1 MVEYEVHVSPYCF
14 KNGYHILPFKPEDII
29 IHDTTLREGE
39 QAPGVVFSVK
49 DKIKI
54 AEELDELGI
63 QQIEGGF
70 PAASPSE
77 FEALKEINKLGLK
90 AKVFGFGRAV
100 KSDIDAVADTGCF
113 GLVLSFPPSDIHIK
127 YKLKITREEYLRRA
141 VEIVEYA
148 KERGLYITYSAEDST
163 RADLDFL
170 KKVFK
175 TVVEAGVDR
184 ARIVD
189 TLGCITPPAIKFL
202 VSEIRNTINMPVEVH
217 CHNDHNLALANTL
230 AALEAG
236 ANVLSTSILGLGERA
251 GLAATEELIVALHNF
266 YNVRTFKTEKI
277 FAIANLVASKANV
290 EIWSSKPVVGRNVF
304 THESGIHQDGVIK
317 NPITYEPYPP
327 EMVGQKRRLLLSKV
341 SGKAAV
347 KYKLEK
353 ELGISLSDEEIL
365 ILTQKVKQISSNRR
379 SALSDE
385 EFKNLVGEILAN
397 KTKEE
402 VIKTRK

>member
-1 MVEYEVHVSPYCF
+1 LTKGYEVHVSPYCF
-14 KNGYHILPFKPEDII
+14 LNGYHILPFRPEDIV

-39 QAPGVVFSVK
+39 QAPGVVFSIK
-49 DKIKI
+49 DKLHI
-54 AEELDELGI
+54 AERLDEIGI
-63 QQIEGGF
+63 QQIEAGF

-77 FEALKEINKLGLK
+77 FESLKEINKLGLN
-90 AKVFGFGRAV
+90 AKIFGFGRAV
-100 KSDIDAVADTGCF
+100 KSDVDAVIDSGCF

-148 KERGLYITYSAEDST
+148 KEHGLYITYSAEDST
-163 RADLDFL
+163 RADLKFL
-170 KKVFK
+170 KEVFK
-175 TVVEAGVDR
+175 TVINAGADR

-202 VSEIRNTINMPVEVH
+202 VSEVRKAINMPVEIH

-251 GLAATEELIVALHNF
+251 GLAATEEVIVALHNF
-266 YNVRTFKTEKI
+266 YNVRTFKTEKL
-277 FAIANLVASKANV
+277 FTIANYVASKANV

-327 EMVGQKRRLLLSKV
+327 EMVGQRRKLLLSKV

-347 KYKLEK
+347 KYKLEN
-353 ELGISLSDEEIL
+353 ELKIRLSDEEIQL
-365 ILTQKVKQISSNRR
+365 LTDKIKEVSSNRR

-385 EFKNLVGEILAN
+385 EFKNLVGELLAN
-397 KTKEE
+397 KKQSD
-402 VIKTRK
+402 IKINR